1 MHDDIIAAIATGYVE
16 SAIAVIRVSGYGCY
30 DILKKIF
37 SRKKI
42 NFEDKRIYY
51 GHILD
56 ENGSIVD
63 EVLVSIFRSPHSY
76 TGEDSFEISCHGG
89 LMVSNAVLQIVLNNG
104 ARMARPGEFTK
115 RAFLNG
121 KMDLSQAEAVAKVI
135 SAKSSRALHI
145 AQLQLKG
152 NFSNEIG
159 EIRKDILLLLAE
171 NEVNIDYVDE
181 ELSDF
186 SKEKRLSMVNNIYE
200 RLSSILRASQSGK
213 SLFDGMKISIVGKPN
228 VGKSSLLNKIIGI
241 DRSIVTDIPG
251 TTRDVVSEQI
261 TIKGIPFTLLDT
273 AGIRKSSDD
282 VIENLG
288 IERTVDAIKKSDII
302 LALFD
307 LSSQLNE
314 EDYDIINRLQKNS
327 NRVIA
332 ILNKYD
338 KKSGLFNKGIIPF
351 KRQIQI
357 SCKTGYG
364 LKELANELEEIAI
377 GNIADSDIVSMN
389 ASQITILKQG
399 MKLCKDLLND
409 IKGDI
414 DPSLISVEITG
425 LIDILDEII
434 GKITTEDMLDVMF
447 RNFCVG
453 K

>member
-89 LMVSNAVLQIVLNNG
+89 LMVSNAVLQIVLKNG

-135 SAKSSRALHI
+135 SAKSTRALHI

-152 NFSNEIG
+152 NFSNEIE

-338 KKSGLFNKGIIPF
+338 KKSGLFNKGVIPF

-399 MKLCKDLLND
+399 MKLCKDLLDD

-414 DPSLISVEITG
+414 DPALISVEITG

>member
-364 LKELANELEEIAI
+364 LEELANELEEIAI

-414 DPSLISVEITG
+414 DPALISVEITG

>member
-1 MHDDIIAAIATGYVE
+1 MHDDIITAIATGYIE

-42 NFEDKRIYY
+42 KFEDKRVYY

-56 ENGSIVD
+56 ESGSIVD
-63 EVLVSIFRSPHSY
+63 EVLVSIFSSPRSY

-89 LMVSNAVLQIVLNNG
+89 LMVSNAVLQLVLSGG
-104 ARMARPGEFTK
+104 ARIARPGEFTK

-121 KMDLSQAEAVAKVI
+121 KIDLSQAEAVAKVI
-135 SAKSSRALHI
+135 SAKSARALHV

-152 NFSNEIG
+152 NFSNEI
-159 EIRKDILLLLAE
+159 EDIRKNILLLLAE
-171 NEVNIDYVDE
+171 NEVNIDHVDE

-186 SKEKRLSMVNNIYE
+186 SKEKRLNMLNNIYE
-200 RLSSILRASQSGK
+200 RLSFMLRASQSGK

-251 TTRDVVSEQI
+251 TTRDVVSEQL

-288 IERTVDAIKKSDII
+288 IKRTVDAIKKSDII
-302 LALFD
+302 LVLFD

-314 EDYDIINRLQKNS
+314 EDYGIINRLQKNS
-327 NRVIA
+327 NTVIA

-338 KKSGLFNKGIIPF
+338 EKSGLFNRGVIPF

-364 LKELANELEEIAI
+364 LEELVNELEEIAI

-389 ASQITILKQG
+389 ASQVIILKQG
-399 MKLCKDLLND
+399 LKLCKDLLDD
-409 IKGDI
+409 IKADI
-414 DPSLISVEITG
+414 DPALISVEITG

>member
-89 LMVSNAVLQIVLNNG
+89 LMVSNAVLQIVLKNG

-364 LKELANELEEIAI
+364 LEELANELEEIAI

-399 MKLCKDLLND
+399 MKLCKDLLDD

-414 DPSLISVEITG
+414 DPALISVEITG

>member
-89 LMVSNAVLQIVLNNG
+89 LMVSNAVLQIVLKNG

-135 SAKSSRALHI
+135 SAKSTRALHI

-152 NFSNEIG
+152 NFSNEIE

-399 MKLCKDLLND
+399 MKLCKDLLDD

-414 DPSLISVEITG
+414 DPALISVEITG